1 MCRDAVL
8 STTWRRQISATI
20 GILHV
25 CTACFS
31 YAPVQT
37 TPQPGAQVA
46 LEVTDEG
53 RVALSEKIGPGVVRL
68 EGTLAGVEGDALLV
82 DASSVRQ
89 VRGYISDLGGVR
101 VTLPRKYVTRMDERR
116 LSRSRTLMVVGGVVA
131 IVAGFF
137 AVKLSG
143 KSTPSDEE
151 PGGGPDQ

>member
-1 MCRDAVL
+1 MRSANRPM
-8 STTWRRQISATI
+8 TGRRATA
-20 GILHV
+20 ILVAALHLL
-25 CTACFS
+25 CTACFA
-31 YAPVQT
+31 YTPVQT

-68 EGTLAGVEGDALLV
+68 EGTLAGVDGEALLV
-82 DASSVRQ
+82 DASAVRQ

-101 VTLPRKYVTRMDERR
+101 VRLPQQYVARMDERR
-116 LSRSRTLMVVGGVVA
+116 LSRSRTLIVIGGVVA